1 MANEKDMINSSED
14 TKQDDAKNESIVSVA
29 QYANVAIRTYTSDV
43 SFKTMMNGVED
54 GIYEIPK
61 FQRFYKW
68 DTYKAEEL
76 AASLVRGMPI
86 PPIYVYRNDEGVLRI
101 LDGQQ
106 RVISLFL
113 YYKGKNRKNRKVI
126 DFRDGNIERV

>member
-1 MANEKDMINSSED
+1 MANEKDTVNNLEIS
-14 TKQDDAKNESIVSVA
+14 KQDDAKDESIVSAA
-29 QYANVAIRTYTSDV
+29 QYANAAIRTYTSDV

-113 YYKGKNRKNRKVI
+113 YFKGKTRKMY
-126 DFRDGNIERV
+126 